1 MAKGSSGSGK
11 FGCGKGERARPTPLP
26 PNNGANPAGWPNNN
40 PNGQGN
46 PSGTGRNNAQP
57 KK

>member
-11 FGCGKGERARPTPLP
+11 SSGCKGGGGQPAPLP
-26 PNNGANPAGWPNNN
+26 PNNGRHPAGWPNNN
-40 PNGQGN
+40 PNGHGN
-46 PSGTGRNNAQP
+46 PSGTGRNNAPP